1 MPDFGALIGPR
12 NILAKPVQADEEGD
26 GLPGQT
32 APHKRKNAG
41 AIRMA
46 ALAEARQVL
55 GELPGPGE
63 SLHAIMTGRY
73 DMVDVIDALAPATG
87 IASEMRIATL
97 SFSHRNTARMEDWI
111 ATGRVQ
117 RLTILCSLFFIK
129 MNPAVYQGLFA
140 VIQKAG
146 PPHRLAASRNHC
158 KVICLD
164 CPDTGKWIIEGS
176 ANLRTNSN
184 EEQFALFRDPG
195 LCDWHSAWIEDRVS
209 TYAARGTSD

>member
-1 MPDFGALIGPR
+1 LGFGDLLRPS
-12 NILAKPVQADEEGD
+12 NLLARPKAPEEEAAPAAGKT
-26 GLPGQT
+26 P
-32 APHKRKNAG
+32 PHKRKDPG
-41 AIRMA
+41 AVRLA
-46 ALAEARQVL
+46 ALAEARAVL
-55 GELPGPGE
+55 HELPAAGE

-73 DMVDVIDALAPATG
+73 DMVDLVDALLERSGPVR
-87 IASEMRIATL
+87 EMRIATL
-97 SFSHRNTARMEDWI
+97 AFALRNVDRIQAWL
-111 ATGRVQ
+111 AAGKVN
-117 RLTILCSLFFIK
+117 RLTLLCSLYFQAHNRPIFQA
-129 MNPAVYQGLFA
+129 MQEVLT
-140 VIQKAG
+140 

-195 LCDWHSAWIEDRVS
+195 LCEWHSAWIEDRVS